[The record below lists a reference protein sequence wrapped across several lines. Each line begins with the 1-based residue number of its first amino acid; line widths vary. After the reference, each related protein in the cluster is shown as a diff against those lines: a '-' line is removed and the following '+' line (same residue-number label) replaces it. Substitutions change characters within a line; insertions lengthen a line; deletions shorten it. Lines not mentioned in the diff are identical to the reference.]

1 MTIATV
7 LAMAVIDSINPS
19 AIVVTLA
26 LLSISESRAVVQVT
40 IYVVAIFVTYFTLGA
55 MMLLGI
61 DALLPFLGGVLRS
74 PAGLITQS
82 LVGLGLLVYSLTAST
97 SRSSSVVVRSPSART
112 YLALAVWGVSVTA
125 LELPTAIPYFAAI
138 ALITKAELPIAAG
151 AAARPVQLDFR
162 FTANCP
168 SCWAGSI
175 RRASGGTV
183 RSSPSTAARR
193 SSRDHAL
200 GRWSPRGRV
209 VYNGHDRAGCASA
222 LSPVLAECDWGGWIG
237 SLPELD

>member
-40 IYVVAIFVTYFTLGA
+40 IYVVAIFVTYFALGA

-97 SRSSSVVVRSPSART
+97 SRSSSVVVRPPSART
-112 YLALAVWGVSVTA
+112 YVALAVLGVSVTA

-138 ALITKAELPIAAG
+138 AMITKAELPIAAWAPLLGLYNLIFALPPMALVLGHLVLGERMAERYEVLRERLQEEARETMLWVAGLLG
-151 AAARPVQLDFR
+151 AGMLITGIIELVARLR
-162 FTANCP
+162 
-168 SCWAGSI
+168 
-175 RRASGGTV
+175 
-183 RSSPSTAARR
+183 
-193 SSRDHAL
+193 
-200 GRWSPRGRV
+200 
-209 VYNGHDRAGCASA
+209 
-222 LSPVLAECDWGGWIG
+222 
-237 SLPELD
+237 